1 MRVLL
6 FMMGKINFKSMEN
19 SNDNNSVQKDA
30 NTKEIVTTP
39 KNKQED

>member
-6 FMMGKINFKSMEN
+6 FMMGKINFKTMEN
-19 SNDNNSVQKDA
+19 SNDNSVQKDA
-30 NTKEIVTTP
+30 NTKEIVTPP